1 MNRLRDGKFT
11 VYGPADG
18 FPAEIVQAL
27 LVDANG
33 ELWIGTDGG
42 GLVRRRRNK
51 FEAFTRK
58 DGLSSDTI
66 ETLQED
72 RDGNLWIGTR
82 GGGLARYAGGQFS
95 AFAPP
100 EGLSDDTVL
109 AIREDVEG
117 SLWIGTVAGGLN
129 RLKDGK
135 FTAYTHKEGLSSDRI
150 RTIYED
156 HEGAIWLGTRGA
168 GVNRFAD
175 GKFTSFTSK
184 DGLSGDFVRSIYED
198 GQDRLWIGTW
208 GDGLD
213 RLESER
219 DRNRFHVYRR
229 KDGLPSE
236 IVRCMYRDR
245 AGTLWVGTDDG
256 GLVAVRDGKFQVYG
270 RADGL
275 SSDTVLAIVQDREG
289 ALWIGT
295 ENGGLNRFADGRFT
309 AFTRKD
315 GLSDDTVL
323 ALYEDADGCLWI
335 GTDGGGLNR
344 LRDGKFTRYTRRDGL
359 FDDVQYQIL
368 EDGRGNLWM
377 SCSRGIFQV
386 PRQQLEE
393 FAEGT
398 RNTVTSVSY
407 GRADGMRTAE
417 CSGFTQPAGWKT
429 RDGHLWFPTI
439 EGAVVIDPDR
449 IKTNATPPPV
459 VIEEMLVNRS
469 VVSTSSPA
477 EISPGRGDL
486 EFHYT
491 GLSFVDPERVRFRYI
506 LEGFD
511 REWVDAGTRRTAFYT
526 NIPAGWYT
534 FRVTACNN
542 DGIWNENGASA
553 HFRLRPSFRDTPW
566 FFGLCAAG
574 LALSGYG
581 VSRVRAARARA
592 REGELGRQVAER
604 TLQLEEANAKLQNL
618 SELDALTGIAN
629 RRRFEETLAR
639 EWRRATRDGLPLSLV
654 MIDIDYF
661 KDFNDAHGHQVGDQ
675 CLRRVAHEIRG
686 ALTRPGDLLA
696 RYGGEEFAAILPSTP
711 LRGAEAVAE
720 VLRARVESMATRHPK
735 APKGVVTISLGVA
748 TAPPGTTSS
757 PEGLVAEA
765 DEALYRAK
773 RAGRNRVVS
782 EPGAGSVGGLGSTA
796 V

>member
-1 MNRLRDGKFT
+1 
-11 VYGPADG
+11 
-18 FPAEIVQAL
+18 
-27 LVDANG
+27 
-33 ELWIGTDGG
+33 
-42 GLVRRRRNK
+42 
-51 FEAFTRK
+51 
-58 DGLSSDTI
+58 
-66 ETLQED
+66 
-72 RDGNLWIGTR
+72 
-82 GGGLARYAGGQFS
+82 
-95 AFAPP
+95 
-100 EGLSDDTVL
+100 VL

-117 SLWIGTVAGGLN
+117 SLWIGTVTGGLN

-135 FTAYTHKEGLSSDRI
+135 FTAYTHKEGLSSDRV

-168 GVNRFAD
+168 GVNRFED
-175 GKFTSFTSK
+175 GRFTSFTTK
-184 DGLSGDFVRSIYED
+184 DGLSGDFVRSIFED
-198 GQDRLWIGTW
+198 GRNRLWIGTW

-213 RLESER
+213 MLEDGGR
-219 DRNRFHVYRR
+219 RFRAFRR
-229 KDGLPSE
+229 KDGLPSD
-236 IVRCMYRDR
+236 IIRSMYRDR
-245 AGTLWVGTDDG
+245 SGTLWVGTDDG
-256 GLVAVRDGKFQVYG
+256 GLVAVRDGRFQVYG
-270 RADGL
+270 KADGL
-275 SSDTVLAIVQDREG
+275 SSDTVLAIVEDRDG

-295 ENGGLNRFADGRFT
+295 ENGGLNRFAAGRFT
-309 AFTRKD
+309 VYTKKD

-323 ALYEDADGCLWI
+323 ALYEDSDGCLWI

-344 LRDGKFTRYTRRDGL
+344 LRDGKFARFTRRDGL

-386 PRQQLEE
+386 PRRQLEE
-393 FAEGT
+393 FAE
-398 RNTVTSVSY
+398 RRRASVTSISY

-459 VIEEMLVNRS
+459 VIEEMRIDRNL
-469 VVSTSSPA
+469 VSTAGPA
-477 EISPGRGDL
+477 EAAPGRGDL
-486 EFHYT
+486 EIHYA

-511 REWVDAGTRRTAFYT
+511 REWIDAGTRRTAFYT
-526 NIPAGWYT
+526 NIPPGWYT

-542 DGIWNENGASA
+542 DGVWNEAGASV
-553 HFRLRPSFRDTPW
+553 HFRLRPAFRDTPW
-566 FFGLCAAG
+566 FFGLVAVG
-574 LALSGYG
+574 VALSGYG

-592 REGELGRQVAER
+592 RETELGRQVAER
-604 TLQLEEANAKLQNL
+604 TLQLEEANAKLQSL

-629 RRRFEETLAR
+629 RRRFEETLSR
-639 EWRRATRDGLPLSLV
+639 EWRRAVRDGLPLSLV

-661 KDFNDAHGHQVGDQ
+661 KDFNDEHGHQVGDQ

-720 VLRARVESMATRHPK
+720 ALRARVETMATRHPT
-735 APKGVVTISLGVA
+735 APRGVVTISLGVA
-748 TAPPGTTSS
+748 TAIPGTAASA
-757 PEGLVAEA
+757 EALVAEA

-782 EPGAGSVGGLGSTA
+782 EAGGAAAGGAGSTLG
-796 V
+796 